1 MTALLSALGVVFV
14 AELGDK
20 TQLVAMSFGARYSL
34 RHVFAGLA
42 IAYAVSAGLAAL
54 VGGALGAALP
64 DRPLA
69 IGGGILFIIFGL
81 FELRRARHPDDR
93 DDEAPDAV
101 DGRMR
106 SPVLLVATA
115 VTVAELGDKTQL
127 ATATLAADSGDP
139 VFTWIGATLGL
150 IAAGAVG
157 VVVGRFLGDRIPRST
172 LSYVSGGLF
181 LAVGVVMV
189 VTAL

>member
-1 MTALLSALGVVFV
+1 
-14 AELGDK
+14 
-20 TQLVAMSFGARYSL
+20 
-34 RHVFAGLA
+34 
-42 IAYAVSAGLAAL
+42 
-54 VGGALGAALP
+54 
-64 DRPLA
+64 
-69 IGGGILFIIFGL
+69 
-81 FELRRARHPDDR
+81 
-93 DDEAPDAV
+93 
-101 DGRMR
+101 MR

-127 ATATLAADSGDP
+127 ATATLAADSADP

-181 LAVGVVMV
+181 LAVGVVMLA
-189 VTAL
+189 TAL